1 MRNSFSLQE
10 SPSVKEGHSKDSG
23 SNSSAMGKEGK
34 DGAER

>member
-1 MRNSFSLQE
+1 MRNLFSLQE